1 MSGKNLF
8 KNMYKALEKSVAAS
22 HETHL
27 KEILKKQDALVQ
39 YKRMQYVNAGKQL
52 SKEEDDKLVE
62 SVRNTFAGQMQKIDV
77 DLLKHL
83 DKEELHP
90 VEIEHVTNIT
100 TFLDSQRE
108 YVELLERYNPG
119 ISMKQTDKVRKTARR
134 VGLEVPE

>member
-8 KNMYKALEKSVAAS
+8 KKMYSALEKSVVAS
-22 HETHL
+22 HEGHL
-27 KEILKKQDALVQ
+27 KEIMKKQDALVQ

-52 SKEEDDKLVE
+52 SKEEDDNLVE
-62 SVRNTFAGQMQKIDV
+62 NVKNTFAGQMPKIDV
-77 DLLKHL
+77 GLLKHL

-90 VEIEHVTNIT
+90 VEVEHVTNIT